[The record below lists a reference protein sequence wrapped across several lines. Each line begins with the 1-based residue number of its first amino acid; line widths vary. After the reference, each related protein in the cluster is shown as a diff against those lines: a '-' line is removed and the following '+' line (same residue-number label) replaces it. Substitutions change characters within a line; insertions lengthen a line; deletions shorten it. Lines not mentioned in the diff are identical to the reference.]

1 MTIEKIEKD
10 SPENAGNSINTISK
24 VPFDKTEKSDV
35 INNAMDFEENVRK
48 SNITIY
54 TCESQITCA
63 KLEGTN
69 IALYTKN
76 PEFSLTDLTTSSY
89 LLYQNH

>member
-10 SPENAGNSINTISK
+10 SLENAGNSINTISK
-24 VPFDKTEKSDV
+24 VPFDKTEKSYV
-35 INNAMDFEENVRK
+35 INNALDFEENVIHQILQ
-48 SNITIY
+48 SLPV
-54 TCESQITCA
+54 ESQITCA

-76 PEFSLTDLTTSSY
+76 PEFSLT
-89 LLYQNH
+89 